1 MALQDGAA
9 LIGQPSTPHPAPPPM
24 MRAERPQLFGAAC
37 AAVVVAVAGA
47 LFHAGAALPAALRR
61 QDAALYEDRCRD
73 LAENIM
79 STHVTREFPPRNW
92 LQTVVDG
99 VEHFAVDDLDDYW
112 FPRAKR
118 RPRGPVAD
126 ESVYGADIASLLD
139 GAALERLLTNKL
151 ETESNYASVG
161 EPRYVVFPLF
171 AGKLDSLR
179 VCAMGIVLTPTSTAI
194 EDVGAALSSARGES
208 LSVEYFRNRSR
219 RGAVAAAPRDDREPG
234 AGALDVVRAIDVTCA
249 RDDEPLC
256 GLLGFADLLRCLAFG
271 NAALVLVLGFVF
283 AFRGEAARNE
293 TPGDVELAGPGG
305 DAAPTT
311 STDTGSTALRAPR
324 RAAMGP
330 APAGRGGAV
339 APPGDA
345 RGAPARPRALAAAA
359 VGVGVVG
366 VLCAVAAT
374 APGAFNG
381 RDDADYDARCGSM
394 GKNSLTRV
402 WQFHGQLMD
411 LELMA
416 TNAMRYSTVPAAGLA
431 VPATAWEAWVAAN
444 LGIADWAAILATRHL
459 TLSNRGRRR
468 SDDEPVVHVSGLV
481 DAKGDCVAAAVSVRA
496 ARVPSRTR

>member
-1 MALQDGAA
+1 
-9 LIGQPSTPHPAPPPM
+9 

-112 FPRAKR
+112 FPRANASAGR
-118 RPRGPVAD
+118 RAFVEALPLEHHGYLFNFGLQTAAD
-126 ESVYGADIASLLD
+126 LPPLNGATTLGIAPLSVYGADIASLLD

-208 LSVEYFRNRSR
+208 LSVEYFRNVLGAKSGRKRVSLGVVELAAAVAPRGALSR
-219 RGAVAAAPRDDREPG
+219 RRLETTVSLELGP
-234 AGALDVVRAIDVTCA
+234 LDVVRAIDVTCA

-256 GLLGFADLLRCLAFG
+256 GLLGFAGLLRCLAFG

-311 STDTGSTALRAPR
+311 S
-324 RAAMGP
+324 
-330 APAGRGGAV
+330 
-339 APPGDA
+339 
-345 RGAPARPRALAAAA
+345 
-359 VGVGVVG
+359 
-366 VLCAVAAT
+366 
-374 APGAFNG
+374 
-381 RDDADYDARCGSM
+381 
-394 GKNSLTRV
+394 
-402 WQFHGQLMD
+402 
-411 LELMA
+411 
-416 TNAMRYSTVPAAGLA
+416 
-431 VPATAWEAWVAAN
+431 
-444 LGIADWAAILATRHL
+444 
-459 TLSNRGRRR
+459 
-468 SDDEPVVHVSGLV
+468 
-481 DAKGDCVAAAVSVRA
+481 
-496 ARVPSRTR
+496 